1 MFRECVNRKEFLFS
15 EISATLEVHFEIVP
29 DELGLWRC
37 SLYEVNSVCYSQFSL
52 WFNNFFLIL
61 HTRQL
66 PPENSHCWP
75 PCMNNQQNTILTDET
90 TDSAKSLINRPSN
103 WPSHIT
109 SPSALWSRQGASCD
123 PRFTKTMRCER
134 QRGPRRTG
142 IFKVHYHHTPSSRSS
157 VKSAGHA
164 GFLQAVCTLILLS
177 LPQIP
182 KGSDSPFFLQIFSPQ
197 ILIS

>member
-134 QRGPRRTG
+134 QR
-142 IFKVHYHHTPSSRSS
+142 SSRCTTIT
-157 VKSAGHA
+157 H
-164 GFLQAVCTLILLS
+164 LQAGVLWSLLGMLVSFKLSALSSCYHYLRSQKVLIPPFS
-177 LPQIP
+177 C
-182 KGSDSPFFLQIFSPQ
+182 KFFLPKY
-197 ILIS
+197 